1 MIVLAI
7 HTAGP
12 ACEVALW
19 RDGEV
24 VAHLREAMLRGQD
37 VRLPA
42 LVAEACNEVG
52 IELSDTD
59 RFGVVTGP
67 GSFTG
72 VRVGVAF
79 ARGLALATGAPCLGI
94 TSLEAALPKGQQGSA
109 IVILPAQRRA
119 PDITYWTQRFR
130 SGVATGPAEEMR
142 LEDLAALLTAHPQM
156 VFGDGEALTKAMP
169 DLQVAPATPCAERAA
184 ELAAIFEPD
193 ARPPR
198 PTYARAPDA
207 LLPGGKAAP

>member
-12 ACEVALW
+12 ACDVAIW
-19 RDGEV
+19 HDGSV
-24 VAHLREAMLRGQD
+24 IAQVREAMLRGQD

-42 LVAEACNEVG
+42 LVALVCDEAG
-52 IELSDTD
+52 IELSDIS

-94 TSLEAALPKGQQGSA
+94 TSLEAALPAGQQGSA

-130 SGVATGPAEEMR
+130 SDVATGPAEEMR
-142 LEDLAALLTAHPQM
+142 LEDLAALLTAHPHM
-156 VFGDGEALTKAMP
+156 VYGDGAALIEAMP
-169 DLQVAPATPCAERAA
+169 DVQVAPATPCAVRAA
-184 ELAAIFEPD
+184 ELAAISEPD
-193 ARPPR
+193 AHPPR

>member
-12 ACEVALW
+12 ACEVAVW
-19 RDGEV
+19 RDGGV
-24 VAHLREAMLRGQD
+24 IAHVREPMLRGQD

-42 LVAEACNEVG
+42 LVAQVCNMAGV
-52 IELSDTD
+52 ELSDID
-59 RFGVVTGP
+59 RFGAVTGP

-94 TSLEAALPKGQQGSA
+94 TSLEAALPDGQQGSA

-130 SGVATGPAEEMR
+130 SGAATGSPEEMR
-142 LEDLAALLTAHPQM
+142 LEDLAALLTAHPHM
-156 VFGDGEALTKAMP
+156 VYGDGAALIEAMP
-169 DLQVAPATPCAERAA
+169 DLQVTPATPQATRAA
-184 ELAAIFEPD
+184 ELTAIFEPS
-193 ARPPR
+193 AHPPR
-198 PTYARAPDA
+198 PTYARAPGA
-207 LLPGGKAAP
+207 LLPGGKTA

>member
-12 ACEVALW
+12 ACEVTIW
-19 RDGEV
+19 RDGHV
-24 VAHLREAMLRGQD
+24 VAHVREAMLRGQD
-37 VRLPA
+37 VRLPD
-42 LVAEACNEVG
+42 LVAQACDKAGMSLNE
-52 IELSDTD
+52 IN
-59 RFGVVTGP
+59 RFAVVTGP

-72 VRVGVAF
+72 VRVGVSF

-94 TSLEAALPKGQQGSA
+94 TSLEAALPQGQQGSA

-130 SGVATGPAEEMR
+130 SSVATGPAEEMR
-142 LEDLAALLTAHPQM
+142 LEDLAALLTAHPHM
-156 VFGDGEALTKAMP
+156 VYGNGAALIEAIP
-169 DLQVAPATPCAERAA
+169 DLHITLATPSATRAA
-184 ELAAIFEPD
+184 ELAAIFEPP
-193 ARPPR
+193 AHPPR

-207 LLPGGKAAP
+207 LLPGGKTAP

>member
-12 ACEVALW
+12 ACEVAIW
-19 RDGEV
+19 RDGHV
-24 VAHLREAMLRGQD
+24 VAHVREAMLRGQD
-37 VRLPA
+37 VHLPA
-42 LVAEACNEVG
+42 LVAQACDKASVSLNE
-52 IELSDTD
+52 ID
-59 RFGVVTGP
+59 RFAVVTGP

-72 VRVGVAF
+72 VRVGVSF

-94 TSLEAALPKGQQGSA
+94 TSLEAALPQGQQGSA

-130 SGVATGPAEEMR
+130 SSVTTGPAEEMR
-142 LEDLAALLTAHPQM
+142 LEDLAALLTAHPHM
-156 VFGDGEALTKAMP
+156 VYGNGAALIEAIP
-169 DLQVAPATPCAERAA
+169 DLHITLATPSATRAA
-184 ELAAIFEPD
+184 ELAAIFEPT
-193 ARPPR
+193 AHPPR

-207 LLPGGKAAP
+207 LLPGGKTAP

>member
-12 ACEVALW
+12 ACEVAVW
-19 RDGEV
+19 RDGDV
-24 VAHLREAMLRGQD
+24 IAHVREAMMRGQD

-42 LVAEACNEVG
+42 LVAAVCDEADMSMRD
-52 IELSDTD
+52 ID
-59 RFGVVTGP
+59 RFAVVTGP

-79 ARGLALATGAPCLGI
+79 ARGLALATGAPCLGV
-94 TSLEAALPKGQQGSA
+94 TSLEAALPDGQQGSA
-109 IVILPAQRRA
+109 IVILPAQKRA

-142 LEDLAALLTAHPQM
+142 LEALVELMQAHPHMVYGDGAALS
-156 VFGDGEALTKAMP
+156 DAM
-169 DLQVAPATPCAERAA
+169 QGIHVTPASPMAVRAA
-184 ELAAIFEPD
+184 ALAAIWNPAEH
-193 ARPPR
+193 PPR

-207 LLPGGKAAP
+207 LLPGGKTA